1 MRLYSV
7 VGKKHGTAF
16 LFCLR
21 VFVLLL
27 LIWTLFQIADSVSS
41 LVFLIFFVSHSHL
54 IGGLFIPYDV
64 ILCKDQGFD

>member
-27 LIWTLFQIADSVSS
+27 LIWTLFQIADSGRDP
-41 LVFLIFFVSHSHL
+41 FNQNFRFVHS
-54 IGGLFIPYDV
+54 V
-64 ILCKDQGFD
+64 ISEF